1 MPTFCAECRYVSF
14 YCIRHFGHLS
24 TSTEMFSSHISLRH
38 AACGLSAALDL
49 VSPELVRHHIQ
60 TATICSFLGKA
71 LGLTEPERGQ
81 LEVAAALHDI
91 GAIALNRESDLF
103 TEESAAAHHAEV
115 GALLLRTFEPFAVAA
130 EVVRYHHTPWTELS
144 GVHDADRTH
153 LMAQVLHL
161 ADRTAIRIRPTEF
174 ILSQVARIVQELTPG
189 RGVSF
194 SPQVFDTFASEA
206 KRDVFWLE
214 TVTATYPRVGEAAG
228 LGPASRADDPALRQL
243 SELFRMVI
251 DFRSKHTATHSRS
264 VAAVAER
271 IARMIGFSARAC
283 AMIHVAGNLHDLG
296 KLAVPAAIL
305 DKPGKL
311 TPEEL
316 AIVRSHPFYTGKV
329 LERIPGFDDI
339 SQWAALH
346 HEAHDGSGYPWRASA
361 EQIPLGARIVALADI
376 FSALAEPRSYRP
388 GLPREEILRLM
399 REMAASRKL
408 DPFLLSV
415 FEQNLEELD
424 ACRLEAIA
432 ISEREFEALRASAAE
447 VVAPTPAPRRARP
460 LPR

>member
-1 MPTFCAECRYVSF
+1 MN
-14 YCIRHFGHLS
+14 
-24 TSTEMFSSHISLRH
+24 SSHISLRH

-60 TATICSFLGKA
+60 TATVCSFLGKA
-71 LGLTEPERGQ
+71 LGLTESERGQ

-91 GAIALNRESDLF
+91 GAIALNREAELF
-103 TEESAAAHHAEV
+103 TEENAAAHHAEV
-115 GALLLRTFEPFAVAA
+115 GALLLQTFEPFTVAS
-130 EVVRYHHTPWTELS
+130 EVVRFHHTPWTELAP
-144 GVHDADRTH
+144 VIDARTR
-153 LMAQVLHL
+153 LMAQILHL
-161 ADRTAIRIRPTEF
+161 ADRAAIRIRPGEF
-174 ILSQVARIVQELTPG
+174 ILSQAERIVQELTPG
-189 RGVSF
+189 RGLHYSLE
-194 SPQVFDTFASEA
+194 VFDAFAVEA
-206 KRDVFWLE
+206 RRDVFWLE
-214 TVTATYPRVGEAAG
+214 TVTATYPRVGEVAS
-228 LGPASRADDPALRQL
+228 LGPTAKADDPALRQL

-311 TPEEL
+311 TSEEL

-329 LERIPGFDDI
+329 LERIQGFDDI
-339 SQWAALH
+339 AQWAALH

-388 GLPREEILRLM
+388 GLPRDEILRLM
-399 REMAASRKL
+399 REMAAARKL

-432 ISEREFEALRASAAE
+432 VSEREFKVLRAAA
-447 VVAPTPAPRRARP
+447 AQIGSHTPVPRRDRP
-460 LPR
+460 LLHPDPLPQ